1 MLLPHK
7 IYKQVLQN
15 TIILHK
21 NQTNKKKLNNFLINK
36 RIMLKILQIFRRN
49 NTTIYEIFI
58 FLVMFWDI
66 TYTSSNG
73 RANPFEIILF
83 LFYKLIVRFLWN

>member
-58 FLVMFWDI
+58 FLIMF
-66 TYTSSNG
+66 
-73 RANPFEIILF
+73 
-83 LFYKLIVRFLWN
+83 

>member
-1 MLLPHK
+1 MLLPCQ

-58 FLVMFWDI
+58 FLVMF
-66 TYTSSNG
+66 
-73 RANPFEIILF
+73 
-83 LFYKLIVRFLWN
+83 

>member
-58 FLVMFWDI
+58 FLVMF
-66 TYTSSNG
+66 
-73 RANPFEIILF
+73 
-83 LFYKLIVRFLWN
+83 

>member
-49 NTTIYEIFI
+49 NTTIYAIFI
-58 FLVMFWDI
+58 FLVMF
-66 TYTSSNG
+66 
-73 RANPFEIILF
+73 
-83 LFYKLIVRFLWN
+83 